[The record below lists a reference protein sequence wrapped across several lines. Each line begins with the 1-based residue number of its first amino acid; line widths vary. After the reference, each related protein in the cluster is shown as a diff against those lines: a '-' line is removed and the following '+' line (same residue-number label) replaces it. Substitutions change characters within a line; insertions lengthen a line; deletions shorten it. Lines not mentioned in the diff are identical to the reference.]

1 MAYGIDDLKSLI
13 AEQNG
18 LASAN
23 QYRVLLPT
31 LPNTTITPQQLNI
44 LCKSA
49 SLPGRQLMTNERQV
63 GALGEKMA
71 YGYAIEDVSLTFHV
85 TNKFDLKK
93 YFDKWQQ
100 LVFNQDTYEL
110 GFKRGPNGYGK
121 TVEIQQ
127 YTRKKAGL
135 PNYTVILE
143 DAFPTTVNAIELSNE
158 LDGLIELNVQLSYT
172 NWRTK

>member
-1 MAYGIDDLKSLI
+1 MAYGINDLKSLLI
-13 AEQNG
+13 EQKG

-23 QYRVLLPT
+23 QYKVLLPV
-31 LPNTTITPQQLNI
+31 LPNVAITSQQLNI

-49 SLPGRQLMTNERQV
+49 SLPGRQIMTNERVV

-71 YGYAIEDVSLTFHV
+71 YGYAVDDVSLTFHV
-85 TNKFDLKK
+85 TNTFDLKK
-93 YFDKWQQ
+93 YFDAWQN
-100 LVFNQDTYEL
+100 LIFNQDTYEL
-110 GFKRGPNGYGK
+110 NFKKGADGYGK

-127 YTRKKAGL
+127 FTKNDSGR
-135 PNYTVILE
+135 PNYTVVLE
-143 DAFPTTVNAIELSNE
+143 DAFPTTVNAVELNNE